1 MKQVKKAKILTP
13 QDLTQ
18 ILAYIEQTPF
28 APRNRALV
36 LITVM
41 AGLCAKETAALL
53 VSDVMDEQGQIKD
66 IIHLRPEQS
75 KNQQAHSVV
84 ISDQLKLEL
93 QRYFATYHP
102 NTPTAPLFFTQKNA
116 IRGFSQNTLT
126 QHLFWLYKRSGI
138 DASSESGKN
147 TYRHAQ
153 SSKSRSKSP
162 QNDVQENQEK

>member
-1 MKQVKKAKILTP
+1 MKQVKKAKILTS

-18 ILAYIEQTPF
+18 VLAYIEQTPF

-36 LITVM
+36 LITVL

-75 KNQQAHSVV
+75 KNQQAHSVI

-102 NTPTAPLFFTQKNA
+102 NTPTAFHT
-116 IRGFSQNTLT
+116 
-126 QHLFWLYKRSGI
+126 
-138 DASSESGKN
+138 
-147 TYRHAQ
+147 
-153 SSKSRSKSP
+153 
-162 QNDVQENQEK
+162 EKCHTRF